1 MLIHGEKPAETVGD
15 PECLMQLAEALAPA
29 PREIVSTYTRE
40 EAVHRRFLQT
50 KVFGSLDGVRALSC
64 LWVIKAH
71 AGWDTGI
78 RIFDTPGLGVEM
90 FFTISGFLIVTLL
103 IREREKSGTISLR
116 NFYARRS
123 LRIFPIYYG
132 SILLVLLGACLLA
145 LMNEPGTLRYYS
157 GAFLVLLTY
166 TQDFIPANLGSFHP
180 CWSLAMEEQ
189 FYLAWP
195 TIEKSVS
202 ASTRWIIL
210 IGVILISELLNFGV
224 FNGVIQKIYRDPQAH
239 NMPLFLITFAPIAFG
254 VCLAHFFNNP
264 RTYKIAFRALGH
276 RWAPFFWIAVLAL
289 VFHFS
294 PADLAGFPRLAVHL
308 TLALLLGSLVIR
320 EDHYAARFLKFP
332 LLVRIGAISYGM
344 YLYHNWIIDYSGK
357 YVDRFVQRL
366 GVPAVSSFLRFIVIG
381 TLCIL
386 VADLS
391 FRFFEQPILRLR
403 KLFQN

>member
-1 MLIHGEKPAETVGD
+1 
-15 PECLMQLAEALAPA
+15 MQLAEVRSAAPEETVSA
-29 PREIVSTYTRE
+29 PPME
-40 EAVHRRFLQT
+40 EAVHQRFLQT
-50 KVFGSLDGVRALSC
+50 KVFGSLDGVRAISC

-78 RIFDTPGLGVEM
+78 RIFDSPGLGVEM

-103 IREREKSGTISLR
+103 LREREKTGTINLR

-132 SILLVLLGACLLA
+132 SILLVLFAAVLLA
-145 LMNEPGTLRYYS
+145 VMNKPGTLSYYS

-202 ASTRWIIL
+202 ASTRWAIL
-210 IGVILISELLNFGV
+210 LGVILFSELLNFGV
-224 FNGVIQKIYRDPQAH
+224 FNTAIQRLYRDPQAPT
-239 NMPLFLITFAPIAFG
+239 MPLFLVTFAPIAFG
-254 VCLAHFFNNP
+254 VCVAHFFNNP
-264 RTYKIAFRALGH
+264 RTYRVAFSALGH
-276 RWAPFFWIAVLAL
+276 RWAPLFWTTVLAL

-294 PADLAGFPRLAVHL
+294 PTDMAGIPQLAVHL
-308 TLALLLGSLVIR
+308 TLAMLLGSLVIR
-320 EDHYAARFLKFP
+320 EDHYAARVLKFP
-332 LLVRIGAISYGM
+332 LLARIGAISYGL
-344 YLYHNWIIDYSGK
+344 YLYHNWIIDYAGK
-357 YVDRFVQRL
+357 YVDRYIQRL
-366 GVPAVSSFLRFIVIG
+366 GMPEVSSFLQFILIG

-391 FRFFEQPILRLR
+391 FRFFEKPILRLR
-403 KLFQN
+403 SLFSN